1 MNLGDLLPVF
11 AATDAAAASAERNGK
26 FTEFPDEE
34 PTVKQMNDWLE
45 VNLPVITKSHGELMR
60 GALPPALI
68 QLKAEADADLTDYVP
83 VTIDT
88 STAKTTME
96 GQRHNKAVRDAI
108 VRKATATETLLSSLR
123 NIKNGVAQDLIEAL
137 TPRAPLRLKAM
148 LEAHKDAHVAQ
159 CHDGIAMFK
168 ELIAL
173 RGTTG
178 LIEESI
184 DHDIAVE
191 EMRDS
196 QLPDGCTC

>member
-83 VTIDT
+83 VTVDT
-88 STAKTTME
+88 TTAKTTME
-96 GQRHNKAVRDAI
+96 GQRHNKAVRDAAA
-108 VRKATATETLLSSLR
+108 RKTAATETLLSSLR
-123 NIKNGVAQDLIEAL
+123 HMRNGVAQDLIEAL
-137 TPRAPLRLKAM
+137 TLLELAHQLTPLRAIDRRHQAHDEFVHRRLILKAIGHIRRVI
-148 LEAHKDAHVAQ
+148 LHQRIDLGG
-159 CHDGIAMFK
+159 D
-168 ELIAL
+168 L
-173 RGTTG
+173 RPCAA
-178 LIEESI
+178 I
-184 DHDIAVE
+184 
-191 EMRDS
+191 R
-196 QLPDGCTC
+196 

>member
-83 VTIDT
+83 VPRREPRPR
-88 STAKTTME
+88 S
-96 GQRHNKAVRDAI
+96 RC
-108 VRKATATETLLSSLR
+108 SSAR
-123 NIKNGVAQDLIEAL
+123 T
-137 TPRAPLRLKAM
+137 TPR
-148 LEAHKDAHVAQ
+148 
-159 CHDGIAMFK
+159 
-168 ELIAL
+168 
-173 RGTTG
+173 
-178 LIEESI
+178 S
-184 DHDIAVE
+184 
-191 EMRDS
+191 
-196 QLPDGCTC
+196 CTLVH

>member
-68 QLKAEADADLTDYVP
+68 QLKAEADADLTDYVA

-88 STAKTTME
+88 TTAKTTME
-96 GQRHNKAVRDAI
+96 GVRQLTQVQKFQQSQFDPCYFWKHLSDGTRLDIVMYVDDGYAVDATSKAAEAELKQLNDAF
-108 VRKATATETLLSSLR
+108 KLTLKPAAFFLG
-123 NIKNGVAQDLIEAL
+123 NNV
-137 TPRAPLRLKAM
+137 T
-148 LEAHKDAHVAQ
+148 V
-159 CHDGIAMFK
+159 HDGAQGG
-168 ELIAL
+168 A
-173 RGTTG
+173 
-178 LIEESI
+178 
-184 DHDIAVE
+184 
-191 EMRDS
+191 
-196 QLPDGCTC
+196 P

>member
-88 STAKTTME
+88 TTAMP
-96 GQRHNKAVRDAI
+96 RLSA
-108 VRKATATETLLSSLR
+108 RKARDDREDDHGRTA
-123 NIKNGVAQDLIEAL
+123 AQ
-137 TPRAPLRLKAM
+137 
-148 LEAHKDAHVAQ
+148 
-159 CHDGIAMFK
+159 
-168 ELIAL
+168 
-173 RGTTG
+173 
-178 LIEESI
+178 
-184 DHDIAVE
+184 
-191 EMRDS
+191 
-196 QLPDGCTC
+196 